1 MAAKREV
8 MEDVKS
14 HVKEYR
20 NAKIYHY
27 VMRKV
32 VEKGRTFLQ
41 EERRSR
47 MKLVRE
53 IGVFSKK
60 WRRKRL

>member
-1 MAAKREV
+1 M
-8 MEDVKS
+8 
-14 HVKEYR
+14 KEYR

>member
-1 MAAKREV
+1 M
-8 MEDVKS
+8 MEDVKR

-32 VEKGRTFLQ
+32 VEKGKTFLQ

-60 WRRKRL
+60 WRRKLD